1 MMKLVSYDY
10 IENKNKMTLKKKE
23 RKKIYMYVQVV

>member
-1 MMKLVSYDY
+1 MKLVSYDY